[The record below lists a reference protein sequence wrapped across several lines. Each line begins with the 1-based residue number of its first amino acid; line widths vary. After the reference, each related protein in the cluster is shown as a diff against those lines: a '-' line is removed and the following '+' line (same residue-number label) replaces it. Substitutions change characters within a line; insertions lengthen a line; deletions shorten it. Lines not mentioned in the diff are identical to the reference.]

1 MIRIA
6 ITDDHLLI
14 LKGIQ
19 ELLHQLENIQVVG
32 TFMNIEETRIG
43 ISSANPDILFL
54 DLNLPDGDG
63 VQFCKE
69 LKRSYPDLKI
79 LALTSYNQTVL
90 VKNMMRNG
98 ASGFLLKNTSLNEL
112 RNAIHLVYE
121 GGQYLQN
128 EIKEALLQNS
138 LGAQST
144 HDSFQAAL
152 TKREIEVLDLIVKE
166 HTTQEVADKLFI
178 SVKTVEAH
186 RTHLMDKLGAR
197 NLAGLVKIAIEKG
210 LC

>member
-19 ELLHQLENIQVVG
+19 ELLHQLDDVHVVG
-32 TFMNIEETRIG
+32 TYMNIQETRIG
-43 ISSANPDILFL
+43 MPKANPEILFL

-69 LKRSYPDLKI
+69 LKKDYPDLKI
-79 LALTSYNQTVL
+79 IALTSYNQAVL

-98 ASGFLLKNTSLNEL
+98 ASGFLLKNTSLDEL
-112 RNAIHLVYE
+112 RDAIHCVYE
-121 GGQYLQN
+121 GGQYLQK
-128 EIKEALLQNS
+128 EIKEVLLQNS
-138 LGAQST
+138 LGHSI
-144 HDSFQAAL
+144 HGSFQPML
-152 TKREIEVLDLIVKE
+152 TQRETEVLDLIVKE
-166 HTTQEVADKLFI
+166 HTTQEIADKLFI

-186 RTHLMDKLGAR
+186 RTHLMDKLGVR
-197 NLAGLVKIAIEKG
+197 NLAGLVKVAIEKG